1 MEPNQHSNVAEL
13 PRPEDDD
20 GGFRAPPV
28 NYEAEQ
34 ALLGAIL
41 ENNYAYER
49 VADFLRPEHFADA
62 PHGRI
67 YQAIGKLIERGQQ
80 ANAITLKSLFDQDQD
95 LAEVGG
101 AQYLSKL
108 QSSTV
113 TIINAADYG
122 RTVYD
127 LFLRRELIALGEDVV
142 NDAFEQDI
150 DITAADQ
157 IETAEQKLYSLAEA
171 GQTEGG
177 LTTFKSAV
185 IEAVNMAAAAKD
197 RDSHVAGVATGFRD
211 LDKLLGGL
219 HQSDLIILAG
229 RPSMGKTALATNIAA
244 TAAMAHRKEKG
255 PDGVEIEV
263 PEVVAFFSLEMSS
276 EQLATRILAEA
287 SEVRSDAMRR
297 GEIDDKDFGKIFDA
311 SRALYTLSL
320 FIDDTAALTIGA
332 LRTRARRL
340 KRQHGLSLVVVDY
353 LQLMQGPAGL
363 RNENRVQEVSE
374 ITRGLKAIAKEL
386 NVPVLALSQ
395 LSRQTEQRDDK
406 RPQLSDLRESGS
418 IEQDADVVMF
428 LYREEYYLMREKP
441 TQRAN
446 EKDDDFER
454 RQARYAERQKETRNK
469 AEVIVAKQRH
479 GPIGTVNLQFRGEFT
494 RFQDLI
500 EDDHLPER
508 HGSSQPG
515 DVPF

>member
-1 MEPNQHSNVAEL
+1 MEPDLQSNLTEL
-13 PRPEDDD
+13 QRPEEDD
-20 GGFRAPPV
+20 GSYRAPPV

-41 ENNYAYER
+41 ENNYAYEK

-62 PHGRI
+62 VHGRI
-67 YQAIGKLIERGQQ
+67 FEACGKLIDRSQQ
-80 ANAITLKSLFDQDQD
+80 ANAITLKVLFDRDED

-150 DITAADQ
+150 DITATDQ
-157 IETAEQKLYSLAEA
+157 IETAEQKLYALAEA

-185 IEAVNMAAAAKD
+185 IEAVNMAEAALKAD
-197 RDSHVAGVATGFRD
+197 GHVAGISTGFRD
-211 LDKLLGGL
+211 LDKLLGGM
-219 HQSDLIILAG
+219 HDSDLIIIAS
-229 RPSMGKTALATNIAA
+229 RPSMGKSSLATNIAYN
-244 TAAMAHRKEKG
+244 AASTPRKRTG
-255 PDGVEIEV
+255 PDGNQIET
-263 PEVVAFFSLEMSS
+263 PEVVAFFSLEMSA
-276 EQLATRILAEA
+276 EQIATRVIAEQA
-287 SEVRSDAMRR
+287 HVRSDSMRR
-297 GEIDDKDFGKIFDA
+297 GEIKDSEFDRLFEA
-311 SRALYTLSL
+311 ARALHTLPL
-320 FIDDTAALTIGA
+320 YIDDTPALTIGA

-340 KRQHGLSLVVVDY
+340 KRQHGLNLVVVDY
-353 LQLMQGPAGL
+353 LQLMQGSAGT
-363 RNENRVQEVSE
+363 RSENRVQEVSE

-386 NVPVLALSQ
+386 NLPVIALSQ

-418 IEQDADVVMF
+418 IEQDSDVVMF
-428 LYREEYYLMREKP
+428 IYREEYYLMREKP

-446 EKDDDFER
+446 EKDDDFVR
-454 RQARYAERQKETRNK
+454 REARYAERKDETRNK
-469 AEVIVAKQRH
+469 AEIIVAKQRH
-479 GPIGTVNLQFRGEFT
+479 GPIGTVEMAFHGEFT
-494 RFQDLI
+494 QFSDLI
-500 EDDHLPER
+500 ADDHLPEQR
-508 HGSSQPG
+508 GGSPSG